1 MSETEEAPAAKRR
14 GRKPG
19 STKARTVRI
28 AIHPAMAD
36 DLLWLRDQK
45 GWGGN
50 GDVGDV
56 ARFVLFREMARLQ
69 ENGFIS
75 RGN

>member
-1 MSETEEAPAAKRR
+1 MPIPEQPAATKKR

-19 STKARTVRI
+19 VTTARTVRI
-28 AIHPAMAD
+28 AIHPAMEA
-36 DLLWLRDQK
+36 DLLWLRDTH

-69 ENGFIS
+69 EAGFIK
-75 RGN
+75 RQK